1 MDSSKFKKFPNKK
14 HSSLINEESDFIPFL
29 SSQCAYLMIS
39 ILDPVTITSKISNG
53 IIYISNPFPEKD
65 KEQKLILLYKES
77 EENKYFKKAIIT
89 LEPQINVK
97 NFIKELSKKNIGEI
111 LNQKEYKIK
120 IFGENIE
127 KEKLKKEDENDKL
140 KKMNK
145 ILVQDN
151 KIENEKIKIKKED
164 ENDKLKKLNEILTQE
179 NNELK
184 KAIKRLNEE
193 KEYMRKKLEENESQK
208 EKNKLFE
215 NDNLNKKNQNYSLQN
230 NDLNQNI
237 IISGQPGEKI
247 ISVLF
252 LTMGSQDIM
261 NYSMPCKTTDL
272 FVDLEKKLYI
282 DFPKY
287 KNYETYFTVNTR
299 RIKRFKT
306 IEENKIKSND
316 IISLFVIEE

>member
-1 MDSSKFKKFPNKK
+1 MK
-14 HSSLINEESDFIPFL
+14 
-29 SSQCAYLMIS
+29 S

-89 LEPQINVK
+89 LEPQINVT

-164 ENDKLKKLNEILTQE
+164 ENDKLKKLNEILTQ
-179 NNELK
+179 
-184 KAIKRLNEE
+184 
-193 KEYMRKKLEENESQK
+193 
-208 EKNKLFE
+208 
-215 NDNLNKKNQNYSLQN
+215 
-230 NDLNQNI
+230 
-237 IISGQPGEKI
+237 
-247 ISVLF
+247 
-252 LTMGSQDIM
+252 
-261 NYSMPCKTTDL
+261 
-272 FVDLEKKLYI
+272 
-282 DFPKY
+282 
-287 KNYETYFTVNTR
+287 
-299 RIKRFKT
+299 
-306 IEENKIKSND
+306 
-316 IISLFVIEE
+316 